1 MKQDKKL
8 EKAYDKII
16 PKELLGD
23 ILEIYN
29 FLNSFNLGSQNI
41 KLTKEI
47 LYIAL
52 SYDKDNKNI
61 LLVLFFYFS

>member
-8 EKAYDKII
+8 EKTYDKII